1 MNLPAARPRILQAAV
16 AVLLSFTASSALAAD
31 ECATQRESFDKVL
44 EAQSSNRYTL
54 ARQLVVGL
62 EEYPLY
68 PYFRYNDLRRRL
80 HRLPEGDVAQFFS
93 AYDDSYL
100 AERLRLEWLKQLARS
115 KRWAMFLRYY
125 RPQTDTKLR
134 CLHLSARIKT
144 GALEGVLADANELW
158 LVGKSQPE
166 ECDLAFERLYASDL
180 MDDDLLWQRIRL
192 AMENG
197 KSSLARYLA
206 SKLVHEH
213 NQQMYALWSS
223 AHQNPKRVLRDRKLD
238 DVAEI
243 REILIYALKR
253 LARNR
258 VDSALQAW
266 QDVSRRYSFG
276 ERESGL
282 AAKTF
287 AIAAARRE
295 HASRIELLDA
305 VPQHDVDADVERYR
319 LREGIAERAW
329 EWLGRWTRTEPI
341 SDVNRLR
348 WRYWHSRALEELGRS
363 EEATAIL
370 RELAK
375 ERDYYGFLAADKLDL
390 DYSLNFDPISASA
403 SEQSELL
410 AMPGI
415 LRALELF
422 LLNRRFQARREWIH
436 ELLRMDKR
444 RQEVAATLAADWGWH
459 DRAIFSLGKAESY
472 DDLYVRFPILYEDI
486 AADYAERR
494 GLALARILA
503 IIRSESAFIA
513 DARSGAGALG
523 LMQILPRTGRETA
536 KRLGMRFESAKILY
550 QPRKN
555 IAIGTA
561 YFKQMLDRYNGNF
574 AMAAAAY
581 NAGPHRVRQ
590 WRHDT
595 YTTAER
601 WIDMIPFTE
610 TRRYVRRALFYTAV
624 YEWRLEKERTKLQTI
639 MFPIPAKRS
648 SSAGECTT

>member
-1 MNLPAARPRILQAAV
+1 MNLPAAPQRMLLTAL
-16 AVLLSFTASSALAAD
+16 AVLLSCAASSALAAD
-31 ECATQRESFDKVL
+31 EFATQRESFAKVL
-44 EAQSSNRYTL
+44 KAQSSNRYTL

-80 HRLPEGDVAQFFS
+80 HRLPEGDVAQFLS
-93 AYDDSYL
+93 AYDNSYL
-100 AERLRLEWLKQLARS
+100 AERLRLEWLRQLARS
-115 KRWAMFLRYY
+115 KRWAMFLRFY
-125 RPQTDTKLR
+125 RPQTGTKLR

-144 GALEGVLADANELW
+144 GALEGVLADANALW
-158 LVGKSQPE
+158 LTGKSQPD

-180 MDDDLLWQRIRL
+180 MDDGLLLQRIRL

-206 SKLVHEH
+206 SKLVHKR
-213 NQQMYALWSS
+213 NQQRYALWST
-223 AHQNPKRVLRDRKLD
+223 AHQNPLRVLRDRQLD
-238 DVAEI
+238 DVTET
-243 REILIYALKR
+243 REILIYALQR
-253 LARNR
+253 LARKR
-258 VDSALQAW
+258 VDTALLAW
-266 QDVSRRYSFG
+266 QDVSSRYSFG

-282 AAKTF
+282 AARTL

-295 HASRIELLDA
+295 HEGRIELLDA
-305 VPQHDVDADVERYR
+305 VPQHQVDADVERYR
-319 LREGIAERAW
+319 LREGIAEKAW
-329 EWLGRWTRTEPI
+329 EWLGRWTQSEPI

-348 WRYWHSRALEELGRS
+348 WRYWRSRALEELGRT

-370 RELAK
+370 RGLAK

-390 DYSLNFDPISASA
+390 DYSLNFNPISASA
-403 SEQSELL
+403 SEQSEML
-410 AMPGI
+410 AMPGVR
-415 LRALELF
+415 RALELF

-436 ELLRMDKR
+436 ELSRMDKR
-444 RQEVAATLAADWGWH
+444 HQEVAATLAADWGWH

-486 AADYAERR
+486 AADYAARR

-503 IIRSESAFIA
+503 IIRSESAFMA

-523 LMQILPRTGRETA
+523 LMQILPRTARETA

-561 YFKQMLDRYNGNF
+561 YFKQMLDRYDGNF

-581 NAGPHRVRQ
+581 NAGPNRVRQ
-590 WRHDT
+590 WRRDSCI
-595 YTTAER
+595 TAER

-624 YEWRLEKERTKLQTI
+624 YEWRLEKERTKLKTI
-639 MFPIPAKRS
+639 MFPVPAKRAS
-648 SSAGECTT
+648 STAECTT